1 MQVYKNLAK
10 FISYDAIEKVPGKPP
25 LIEVKYTRPD
35 YQDSK
40 KVFTVGQWESKLDEA
55 VLEKILDLSVDD
67 TFCIHVEKTDRGA
80 LNLKD
85 ISDSSDAPQKTQQRS
100 KYAGNKG
107 GAGARKAP
115 DPGAQVGNALN
126 VAAITLGAG
135 STLEE
140 IEERA
145 IGVLEI
151 GEKLKKK
158 LLAIQGDSTTDSAV
172 EKKPVSKLEAMKK
185 KKATAKTAAKKSA
198 SVDESDLEE
207 LNEMESD
214 LIDEDVDE
222 MDDWE

>member
-1 MQVYKNLAK
+1 MTTYKNLAK

-25 LIEVKYTRPD
+25 LIEIKYTRPD

-40 KVFTVGQWESKLDEA
+40 KVFTVGQWESKLEEA
-55 VLEKILDLSVDD
+55 VLEKILDLSADD
-67 TFCIHVEKTDRGA
+67 TFCIHVEKTDKGA

-85 ISDSSDAPQKTQQRS
+85 ISDASDAPQKTQQKS
-100 KYAGNKG
+100 KYAGKG
-107 GAGARKAP
+107 GNNTRKAP

-135 STLEE
+135 STVEE

-145 IGVLEI
+145 LRVLEI
-151 GEKLKKK
+151 GESLKKK

-185 KKATAKTAAKKSA
+185 KKATAKKPVKKSA

-207 LNEMESD
+207 LNELESD
-214 LIDEDVDE
+214 LIDDDIDE